1 MILGIG
7 TDIVSIS
14 RFQKALERHN
24 QNFLK
29 MLFTDYEITST
40 EMKKNRIIHLAGK
53 FAAKESVLKAFG
65 KGLGEGI
72 SLREIEIVNNKMG
85 KPEVHLHGNG
95 LELAMKMKIK
105 NIHITISHEK
115 QFAVAFILFE
125 N

>member
-1 MILGIG
+1 MIHGIG

-14 RFQKALERHN
+14 RFQKAMEKNTKSFLE
-24 QNFLK
+24 
-29 MLFTDYEITST
+29 MIFTDHEIAST
-40 EMKKNRIIHLAGK
+40 IKKKNRAIHLAGK

-72 SLREIEIVNNKMG
+72 SLKEIEIDNSRTG
-85 KPEVHLHGNG
+85 KPEVHLHGKG
-95 LELAMKMKIK
+95 LELAKKMEIK